1 MHIDKNN
8 EELCWISFLLRI
20 SMASL
25 FAVAAIGKFVGGLGA
40 TVVRFQEIYKATW
53 LPLWMV
59 TPYAHVIVFLEVIVA
74 VWLLSGYKLKEAW
87 IFTSAVLISLAFGM
101 AVAQQYATAADN
113 YMYVVICC
121 LGLYVS
127 RFDRCGLGIRK

>member
-8 EELCWISFLLRI
+8 EELCWISFILRI

-25 FAVAAIGKFVGGLGA
+25 FAVAAIGKFVGGIGA
-40 TVVRFQEIYKATW
+40 TVTRFEEIYKATW

-59 TPYAHVIVFLEVIVA
+59 TPYAHTIAFAEVIVA

-87 IFTSAVLISLAFGM
+87 IFTAAVLISLAFGM

-113 YMYVVICC
+113 YIYVVISC
-121 LGLYVS
+121 LGLYLS
-127 RFDRCGLGIRK
+127 RYDCCVLGKKK